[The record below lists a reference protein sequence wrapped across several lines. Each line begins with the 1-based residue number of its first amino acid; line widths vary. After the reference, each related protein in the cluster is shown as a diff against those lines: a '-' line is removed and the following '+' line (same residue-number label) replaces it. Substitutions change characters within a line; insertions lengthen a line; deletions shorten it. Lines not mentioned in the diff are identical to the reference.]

1 MSTENENRLHEI
13 VNMQNVDI
21 PLSLLFDLT
30 DFAKDK
36 IEDININ
43 IDLLKTTLDSSY
55 IDRQSSIVKNA
66 IQERMEFVKQY
77 PEFVKDEK
85 AIVDL
90 DEQLNFLMKI
100 EKAL

>member
-1 MSTENENRLHEI
+1 MIIKVKLTEIDICALHDL
-13 VNMQNVDI
+13 VD
-21 PLSLLFDLT
+21 
-30 DFAKDK
+30 
-36 IEDININ
+36 
-43 IDLLKTTLDSSY
+43 
-55 IDRQSSIVKNA
+55 A

-77 PEFVKDEK
+77 PEFVKDEN

>member
-77 PEFVKDEK
+77 PEFVKDEN

>member
-66 IQERMEFVKQY
+66 IQTGINEAEF
-77 PEFVKDEK
+77 ELCHWEK
-85 AIVDL
+85 LYRYFSILSDSVC
-90 DEQLNFLMKI
+90 KR
-100 EKAL
+100 